1 MSGNELAGKVRQL
14 RELQQLIE
22 EAETEAETIKDL
34 LKAEMAARATD
45 EMNVDVF
52 KVRWNVVKSTRF
64 DTKAF
69 QSTHKE
75 LYNQYCKQTEN
86 RRFTVA

>member
-75 LYNQYCKQTEN
+75 LYNQYCKQTET